1 MDGIEG
7 TGRSG
12 SRADGDVMRI
22 GCGAGFAGDRLDAAV
37 PVTAALVE
45 AGGPAC
51 LIFEMLAERTL
62 ALAQL
67 ARRQGE
73 LGFDR
78 YLIARLEPVLAECL
92 AHGIRIVGNFGAADP
107 AGAAAAIVGLAAR
120 LGTRVPRIAVVTGD
134 DLMEG
139 GPPPK
144 LRDRLAAALPEGV
157 EAMAANAYL
166 GAAEIAA
173 ALEAGADIVVT
184 GRVADPAL
192 ALGPLV
198 AHFGWHFE
206 DHDQIAAGT
215 LAGHLL
221 ECGAQ
226 VTGGYFADPGF
237 KDVPDL
243 AKIGFPVA
251 EISADGSLVMTKP
264 AGTGGAVTART
275 VKEQILYEIHDPAA
289 YLTPDVVL
297 DLSEVEV
304 TEAGADRVA
313 VRGARGRERPETL
326 KATVCYPG
334 GHLGEAE
341 ISYAGPNALARARAA
356 LGMVVPR
363 LAQELTWRGDFIGAA
378 SVFGDDGSRHLH
390 ATPPGVHEVRL
401 RLAVQGADK
410 PAVEAALHEFGALY
424 TCGPAGGAGLRT
436 SLRSR
441 FHTASAFIPRDL
453 VAPRWGWSDA

>member
-1 MDGIEG
+1 ML
-7 TGRSG
+7 
-12 SRADGDVMRI
+12 RI

-37 PVTAALVE
+37 PVVRELVE

-67 ARRQGE
+67 GRRNGGT
-73 LGFDR
+73 GFDAH
-78 YLIARLEPVLAECL
+78 LLARLEPVLADCL
-92 AHGIRIVGNFGAADP
+92 SNDIRIVGNFGAADP
-107 AGAAAAIVGLAAR
+107 AGAAAAIAALAR
-120 LGTRVPRIAVVTGD
+120 KLGTRTPRIAVVSGD
-134 DLMEG
+134 DLLEG
-139 GPPPK
+139 GSRSG
-144 LRDRLAAALPEGV
+144 LRECLAAALPDGV
-157 EAMAANAYL
+157 EPMAANAYL

-173 ALEAGADIVVT
+173 ALKSGADIVVT

-198 AHFGWHFE
+198 AHYDWCF
-206 DHDQIAAGT
+206 DDCDRIAAGT

-243 AKIGFPVA
+243 SQIGFPVA

-264 AGTGGAVTART
+264 AGTGGAVNAQT

-297 DLSEVEV
+297 DLTQVEVEEV
-304 TEAGADRVA
+304 GPDRVA

-326 KATVCYPG
+326 KATICYLG

-341 ISYAGPNALARARAA
+341 ISYAGPNALARARLA

-363 LAQELTWRGDFIGAA
+363 LPEGLTWRGDFIGAT
-378 SVFGDDGSRHLH
+378 SIFGDDGNQHL
-390 ATPPGVHEVRL
+390 ATTPSGARDVRL
-401 RLAVQGADK
+401 RLALQGADEDV
-410 PAVEAALHEFGALY
+410 VEVGLHEFGALY

-436 SLRSR
+436 SRRPR
-441 FHTASAFIPRDL
+441 FHTASAFVPRDL
-453 VAPRWGWSDA
+453 VAPRWNWSET